1 MPIGKIHMLD
11 YPIRKRGIHIEAA
24 CGRYVEEEALTR
36 DPDVATCWNPGCR
49 EARREMLAKINKP
62 AA

>member
-1 MPIGKIHMLD
+1 M
-11 YPIRKRGIHIEAA
+11 
-24 CGRYVEEEALTR
+24 LTR